1 MNMNHV
7 NLFIGGGF
15 PYLSSPT
22 GRALSLL
29 SSKTDSWV
37 SPADI
42 SSRSSAA
49 LRELIAEHR
58 ATIMAGPFIFD
69 RDRYLSNHHSFEK
82 VKLIKI
88 KRYI

>member
-7 NLFIGGGF
+7 IENKGDQHDVNLFVGGGF

-58 ATIMAGPFIFD
+58 AAIMAGQLILD
-69 RDRYLSNHHSFEK
+69 RDRYC
-82 VKLIKI
+82 
-88 KRYI
+88 